1 MGSMFEQLGTQGALV
16 VLGLLVLSLTFH
28 EAAHAW
34 AAWKLGDPT
43 AKRLGR
49 LTLNPLPHIDPVM
62 TILVPVILAYTTGFI
77 FGGARP
83 VPVDPRN
90 FANPHRS
97 NALVALAGP
106 LSNIFLAIVGL
117 ALLRTLT
124 NTGAFDGKLM
134 PAIFTYFVMFNVILA
149 VFNAVPIPPLDGSRV
164 VTWLLP
170 PPLRAGYNALEG
182 IGIFLIFG
190 LLMFV
195 PGARQLLW
203 SVVSDCMHFLDR
215 VVSLGGLW

>member
-1 MGSMFEQLGTQGALV
+1 MGSMFDQLGTPGALV

-34 AAWKLGDPT
+34 AAWRLGDPT
-43 AKRLGR
+43 AKRMGR

-62 TILVPVILAYTTGFI
+62 TILVPTILALTTGYL

-90 FANPHRS
+90 FKSPHRS

-106 LSNIFLAIVGL
+106 LSNILLALVGL
-117 ALLRTLT
+117 FVLRVLA
-124 NTGAFDGKLM
+124 NTGAFDGKLL
-134 PAIFTYFVMFNVILA
+134 PLILTYFVMFNVILA

-170 PPLRAGYNALEG
+170 PPLRASYNALEG

-190 LLMFV
+190 LLVFV
-195 PGARQLLW
+195 PGARQLLGTVM
-203 SVVSDCMHFLDR
+203 SACVEFLDR
-215 VVSLGGLW
+215 VVSLGGVW

>member
-1 MGSMFEQLGTQGALV
+1 MFEQLGTAGALV
-16 VLGLLVLSLTFH
+16 VLGLLILSLTFH
-28 EAAHAW
+28 EAAHAF

-62 TILVPVILAYTTGFI
+62 TILVPLILAYTTGFI

-90 FANPHRS
+90 FENPHRS

-106 LSNIFLAIVGL
+106 LSNVLLAILGL
-117 ALLRTLT
+117 IALRVLDH
-124 NTGAFDGKLM
+124 TGAFEGKLL
-134 PAIFTYFVMFNVILA
+134 PSILTYFVMFNVILA

-170 PPLRAGYNALEG
+170 PPLRASYNALEG

-190 LLMFV
+190 LLVFV

-203 SVVSDCMHFLDR
+203 TVISACMELLGR
-215 VVSLGGLW
+215 VVSLGGVW

>member
-1 MGSMFEQLGTQGALV
+1 MFEQLGTAGALV
-16 VLGLLVLSLTFH
+16 VLGLLILSLTFH
-28 EAAHAW
+28 EAAHAF

-62 TILVPVILAYTTGFI
+62 TILVPLILAYTTGFI

-90 FANPHRS
+90 FENPHRS

-106 LSNIFLAIVGL
+106 LSNVLLAILGL
-117 ALLRTLT
+117 IALRVLDH
-124 NTGAFDGKLM
+124 TGTFEGKLL
-134 PAIFTYFVMFNVILA
+134 PSILTYFVMFNVILA

-170 PPLRAGYNALEG
+170 PSLRAGYNALEG

-190 LLMFV
+190 LLVFV

-203 SVVSDCMHFLDR
+203 TVISACMEFLGR
-215 VVSLGGLW
+215 VVSLGGVW

>member
-1 MGSMFEQLGTQGALV
+1 
-16 VLGLLVLSLTFH
+16 
-28 EAAHAW
+28 
-34 AAWKLGDPT
+34 
-43 AKRLGR
+43 
-49 LTLNPLPHIDPVM
+49 M
-62 TILVPVILAYTTGFI
+62 TILVPLILAYTTGFI

-90 FANPHRS
+90 FDNPHRS

-106 LSNIFLAIVGL
+106 LSNVLLAIVGL
-117 ALLRTLT
+117 IALRVLD
-124 NTGAFDGKLM
+124 NTGAFEGKLL
-134 PAIFTYFVMFNVILA
+134 PSILTYFVMFNVILA

-170 PPLRAGYNALEG
+170 PSLRASYNALEG

-190 LLMFV
+190 LLVFV

-203 SVVSDCMHFLDR
+203 TVISACMEFLGR
-215 VVSLGGLW
+215 VVSLGGVW